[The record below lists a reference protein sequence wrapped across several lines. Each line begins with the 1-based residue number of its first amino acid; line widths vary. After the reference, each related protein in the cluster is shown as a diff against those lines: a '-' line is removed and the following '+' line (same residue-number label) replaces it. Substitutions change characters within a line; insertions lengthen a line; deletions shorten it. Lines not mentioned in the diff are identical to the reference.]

1 MLFKLL
7 KKDFLIVKKYVF
19 IMSAAVVIIPLF
31 MLWQAPEHPWGEGFA
46 LAIIF
51 PVYMLLQ
58 YLSLKEYQ
66 FPKAA
71 TLLCSMPFSR
81 KMMVL
86 SKYIFCVLMYVI
98 CCIIY
103 GLVNLFIPSLG
114 EISLEIYALVFFVL
128 SVVIG
133 IYLPVHYKFGYEKAK
148 IVYFIVIVTSPV
160 LIAYSF
166 KFIKF
171 NIDDFSVDNFS
182 KLPTLVIYGG
192 LVVLGFVILTISA
205 LLSVKIY
212 ENAELA

>member
-31 MLWQAPEHPWGEGFA
+31 MLWQAPEHPRGEGFT

-81 KMMVL
+81 KMMVV

-103 GLVNLFIPSLG
+103 GLVTLFVPSLG
-114 EISLEIYALVFFVL
+114 EISLEIYMLVFFVL

-133 IYLPVHYKFGYEKAK
+133 IYLPVQYKLGYEKAK
-148 IVYFIVIVTSPV
+148 IAYFIVIITSPV
-160 LIAYSF
+160 LVAYL
-166 KFIKF
+166 F
-171 NIDDFSVDNFS
+171 NIEDFSLDNFS
-182 KLPTLVIYGG
+182 KLPSLVIYGG

-212 ENAELA
+212 DNAELA